1 MKMKNFNLN
10 FKVFKRLKNSEA
22 FTLIELV
29 MVILLIGILAAVV
42 LPKFVNLTGAAN
54 KAASQG
60 VVWSLGEG
68 LTTQLSKNLV
78 NNDLSSYF
86 TITGVTVTPSAT
98 GTVKFLGTAPSATT
112 AGSNTY
118 ENPFL
123 ILPNYVMSATGNGS
137 GTTYNFGDPTS
148 VTPMVSN
155 SWWINF
161 AAGTAV
167 GPGNLTTPVVYT
179 PTCDNTLSTNSNF
192 LQPKF
197 DVPNNEYILPLGAV
211 DYVYSNGSTID
222 SYAYYME
229 YSINGNVDGF
239 NFVPCQS

>member
-1 MKMKNFNLN
+1 MKNFNFIL
-10 FKVFKRLKNSEA
+10 KDFKRLKNNEA

-60 VVWSLGEG
+60 VVGSLGEG

-86 TITGVTVTPSAT
+86 TITGVTPTAA
-98 GTVKFLGTAPSATT
+98 GTVKFLGTTPLANT
-112 AGSNTY
+112 AGSNPY

-123 ILPNYVMSATGNGS
+123 ILPNYVMPTTGNGS
-137 GTTYNFGDPTS
+137 GTTYNFGNPTS

-161 AAGTAV
+161 TTKTAV
-167 GPGNLTTPVVYT
+167 GPGNLTTPVSYT
-179 PTCDNTLSTNSNF
+179 PTCDNTTSTNSNF